1 MFRLLDKAL
10 PTNTSPLQ
18 TFGLRTV
25 PISCHMNKLRFRY
38 WPRVASLAVLIFSF
52 FLPSLCKGR
61 PPKNVT
67 EAKECMLFVSTFDSW
82 KRPLADGTAFVVE
95 DAGKQ
100 WIYTNAH
107 VIEGATKIEFTDST
121 GVKIKSL
128 GKFQCLTGESGSGK
142 VLGCAIGGDG
152 IRIELKRKRELAF
165 VTSKKLASSDEDS
178 GEAIKNIITIGDNDG
193 DKVMDVMEGQIKA
206 ASRTVAIS
214 TCKTRP
220 GCSGGVIIDPVTF
233 EAIGL
238 HTWGFQVDGPKD
250 KELQIQNIW
259 KEGKLAGCSLMQN
272 FMWIE
277 MSAADFLKGTVIMKE
292 FQETVRILFFIYG
305 LVPSSNGFEDYN
317 YAAEVGGSEFTA
329 LEIMKRYENHRILK
343 AIVNVNRK
351 VANKSFT
358 VNVMDLVRAYAKGL
372 ASVRELYVEQKAQ
385 LEKNI
390 APYFKVGAVPSAYFR
405 IGDALYEGLEPAE
418 DWFVEKASVGGKM
431 PLGKW
436 YNNKPLASFK

>member
-1 MFRLLDKAL
+1 MKIKTLFPLL
-10 PTNTSPLQ
+10 
-18 TFGLRTV
+18 V
-25 PISCHMNKLRFRY
+25 PVLINKLRFLY
-38 WPRVASLAVLIFSF
+38 LPRVVSSAILVFTF

-61 PPKNVT
+61 PPKDVT
-67 EAKECMLFVSTFDSW
+67 EAEECMLFVSTFDSW
-82 KRPLADGTAFVVE
+82 KRPLASGTAFVVE
-95 DAGKQ
+95 DGGGQ

-142 VLGCAIGGDG
+142 VLGCVIGGDG

-178 GEAIKNIITIGDNDG
+178 GKTIKNIITIGDNDG
-193 DKVMDVMEGQIKA
+193 DKVMDVMEGKIKA
-206 ASRTVAIS
+206 AGRNVALS

-220 GCSGGVIIDPVTF
+220 GSSGGVIIDPVTF

-238 HTWGFQVDGPKD
+238 NTWGFKIEGPKD
-250 KELQIQNIW
+250 KELQMQNIW
-259 KEGKLAGCSLMQN
+259 NEGTLAGCSLMHS

-277 MSAADFLKGTVIMKE
+277 MSAADFLKGTAIMKE
-292 FQETVRILFFIYG
+292 FQETVRMLFFIYG
-305 LVPSSNGFEDYN
+305 LVPNSNGFEDYN

-329 LEIMKRYENHRILK
+329 LEIMKRYENHRMLK

-358 VNVMDLVRAYAKGL
+358 VNVMDLVRSYAKGL
-372 ASVRELYVEQKAQ
+372 ENVRELYVEQKAQ
-385 LEKNI
+385 LDKNI
-390 APYFKVGAVPSAYFR
+390 APYFKFGAVPSAYFR

-436 YNNKPLASFK
+436 YNNKPLASFKTNR